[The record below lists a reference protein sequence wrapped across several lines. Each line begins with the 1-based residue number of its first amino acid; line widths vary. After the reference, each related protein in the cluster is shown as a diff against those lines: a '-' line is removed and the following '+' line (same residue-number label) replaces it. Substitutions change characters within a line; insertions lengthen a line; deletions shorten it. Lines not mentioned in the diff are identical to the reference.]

1 MHSYRTNRRPWHSRS
16 NKTLLAA
23 HPLPASIIIL
33 SPRSLPSSFLSPCAT
48 FATASPL
55 PRCPTTHAG
64 SRCRCRRSASSCQE
78 DRDPRAHR
86 LRQATASTPQRN
98 RNAPTPALSHRH
110 SPHHHA
116 PPRCASMS
124 NDPKAQAG
132 WQTPRH
138 LRQAASLGRQRLT
151 PKASTTKSWL
161 ALSNSSRRQA
171 TVPTC

>member
-55 PRCPTTHAG
+55 PECPTTPAG

-110 SPHHHA
+110 SPRHHA
-116 PPRCASMS
+116 PPHCASMS
-124 NDPKAQAG
+124 SDPKAQAG